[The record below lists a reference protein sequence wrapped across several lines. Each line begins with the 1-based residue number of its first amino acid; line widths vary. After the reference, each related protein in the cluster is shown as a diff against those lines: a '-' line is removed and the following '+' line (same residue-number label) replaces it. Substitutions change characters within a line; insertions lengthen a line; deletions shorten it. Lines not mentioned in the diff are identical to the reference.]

1 MKKIDLCGQWQMT
14 GNGFDVS
21 GKIPGSVYSFLL
33 GAGLMQDPY
42 YKDNE
47 LKAFELCKHT
57 YTFTKKIDLAKTKSD
72 YLLVAEGIDTL
83 ADIYVNSKLID
94 STDNMHLKYEFNIT
108 DALVDGENEI
118 KIVIKPVSEFL
129 KGKPRFGSPE
139 CLYGFEN
146 IRKAYCMMG
155 WDWGPRLPDAG
166 IWRDIYILERNSA
179 RIVDFYVDQVHQ
191 DGEVFLIPT
200 VKTDTDCNV
209 KISVLS
215 PNGEEKELARDIK
228 NKIEEPKLW
237 WPNGYGEQPLYTITA
252 KIIDD
257 SKVVDK
263 TCKKIGLRTLCTVR
277 EKDEYGEGFYHVVN
291 GIPIFAMG
299 ADYVPEDN
307 ILSRINEERS
317 RRLLGD
323 CILANY
329 NTIRVWGGGYY
340 PDDWFFDLC
349 DELGLLVFMDMM
361 FACTF
366 IPYNKELWN
375 NIEKEIEYNT
385 KRLRDHACIAI
396 ISGNNEMG
404 ERFVWDK
411 DEKNFK
417 DYKDLFERLIPNAVK
432 KIAPHFDY
440 MDSSPTSF
448 DWDIHPRNDN
458 YGDCHYWS
466 VWHDN
471 EPFSQYRSHYFR
483 YLSEFGFQSFPCEK
497 TVNSFTEEGDRNIF
511 SRIMERHQRNGS
523 ANGKILNYL
532 SDTFRYP
539 NSFGTLLYASQL
551 LQAEAIRYGV
561 EHLRRNRGRCMGTLY
576 WQLNDIWPVASWASI
591 DYYGRW
597 KALHY
602 VAKRFYNP
610 IMISCK
616 ETGERD
622 LTTNVNLQPDEYNYE
637 TKAQLSVNNDT
648 LSTVKG
654 IVRWWLKTNDG
665 KVLQLDVKEIV
676 IPALSVCTLEEL
688 DFNKCDVDNVY
699 FEYLF
704 EVDGNIVSSG
714 STLFTAPKFFNFLD
728 PELRYELIGDEITV
742 FANSYAKYVEIDS
755 PDSDFLLS
763 DNYFDMSKGS
773 KTVKILRGKPK
784 TIKIRSVY
792 DIR

>member
-1 MKKIDLCGQWQMT
+1 MNKIDLRGEWQMS
-14 GNGFDVS
+14 GNGFFVS

-33 GAGLMQDPY
+33 DAGLMQDPFY
-42 YKDNE
+42 RDNE
-47 LKAFELCKHT
+47 LKALELCKHD
-57 YTFTKKIDLAKTKSD
+57 YIFSKKINISKTSD
-72 YLLVAEGIDTL
+72 PYILVAEGIDTL
-83 ADIYVNSKLID
+83 CDVFVNGKFVD
-94 STDNMHLKYEFNIT
+94 STCNMHLKYEFDIT
-108 DALVDGENEI
+108 DFLLDGENEV
-118 KIVIKPVSEFL
+118 KLVIKSASEFV
-129 KGKPRFGSPE
+129 KDTTKYGSPE

-166 IWRDIYILERNSA
+166 IWRDIYILQKDSA
-179 RIVDFYVDQVHQ
+179 RITDFYIDQIH
-191 DGEVFLIPT
+191 DNGEVFIIPT
-200 VKTDTDCNV
+200 LKTDFDCDKKV
-209 KISVLS
+209 VLTC
-215 PNGEEKELARDIK
+215 PNGEKEELIIGVK
-228 NKIEEPKLW
+228 NKIKNPELW
-237 WPNGYGEQPLYTITA
+237 WPNGYGKQPLYTVTA
-252 KIIDD
+252 TILVNGKAVDET
-257 SKVVDK
+257 SKR
-263 TCKKIGLRTLCTVR
+263 IGLRTLNTVR
-277 EKDEYGEGFYHVVN
+277 EKDQYGEGFYHVIN

-307 ILSRINEERS
+307 ILSRINKERS
-317 RRLLGD
+317 KKLLSD

-361 FACTF
+361 FACTN
-366 IPYNKELWN
+366 IPYDKKLWDS
-375 NIEKEIEYNT
+375 IEKEVEYNA
-385 KRLRDHACIAI
+385 KRMRDHACIAI

-404 ERFVWDK
+404 ERFDWD
-411 DEKNFK
+411 DDQTLFAY
-417 DYKDLFERLIPNAVK
+417 YKKLFEELVPNAVK
-432 KIAPHFDY
+432 KVAPHFDY
-440 MDSSPTSF
+440 MHSSPTSF
-448 DWDIHPRNDN
+448 DWNLHSRDDN
-458 YGDCHYWS
+458 YGDCHYWA

-523 ANGKILNYL
+523 ANGKILKYL
-532 SDTFRYP
+532 SDTFLYP
-539 NSFGTLLYASQL
+539 SDFGTLLYASQL

-610 IMISCK
+610 VMISCK

-622 LTTNVNLQPDEYNYE
+622 LTTNVNLQPSEYNYC

-648 LSTVKG
+648 LSQVVGTA
-654 IVRWWLKTNDG
+654 RWYLKTNDDNVLLSG
-665 KVLQLDVKEIV
+665 KKELV
-676 IPALSVCTLEEL
+676 IEPLSVVTLDEL
-688 DFNKCDVDNVY
+688 DFNKCDVDNTY

-704 EVDGNIVSSG
+704 EVNGEVVSSG
-714 STLFTAPKFFNFLD
+714 STLFTAPKFFNFKN
-728 PELRYELIGDEITV
+728 PELRYEINGDEITV

-763 DNYFDMSKGS
+763 DNYFDMSKGK
-773 KTVKILRGKPK
+773 KTVKILRGTPK